1 MLKSRDIEKADPS
14 QRCLHKCD
22 SGVRGAPAVDTLS
35 AFFREINPDIKDSM
49 KKNSPAA
56 CCVLRIVFA
65 AATLGMLSGQAM
77 AQTFGQAAELPSA
90 QAPAQT
96 QTPEAYPDRP
106 LPTITNGRLDGR
118 QGSNQMPSD
127 YPGQYQNP
135 YAGQNQYPGQAN
147 GVRERRLPAE
157 RYDRDGKEMKGVFS
171 TYVETVT
178 GMQLPL
184 FGKELFTDVPSTY
197 SPLESAQ
204 VNGEYVLGT
213 GDEVQIRGWG
223 MINVDVTATVDRSG
237 AIYIPRVGAVKVAG
251 VKYRDLQG
259 HLKQAV
265 GKIFNNFELTAS
277 IAQTRALQIYVV
289 GHAQRPGTYTL
300 NSMSTLLNAL
310 FTSGGPSA
318 SGSMR
323 NIQLKRGRTVV
334 STFDLYDM
342 LVKGDKSGDATL
354 RDGDVIYIPEVGPL
368 VALSGNVKTPGI
380 FELKGPASLAELMS
394 WAGGVDSSAEQKKI
408 IIEKTVNNTYQPIA
422 ELIADKNAMSV
433 SLGSIPITA
442 TDVVRVFAP
451 DAVPVR
457 AQLGQEFVRVSG
469 EAKQTGVFRL
479 RPGET
484 LRDLMFRLGGVTD
497 AGYVYA
503 TQLKRESVRR
513 TQQLKL
519 DEIASRFE
527 RDVESSARLGG
538 ATDKDA
544 VSVKVAELE
553 RQRRVAEKLRSVKA
567 EGRIVLELDNGDAQ
581 VKHLPTLALQ
591 DGDSIFVPRKPG
603 TVEVIGSVFQ
613 SNSFIYKPRRSVKDY
628 ISLAGGATA
637 SADEKEMYLIR
648 ADGTA
653 RSGRGSWFTGLGGA
667 QVNPGDTVVVPE
679 TIERSSFRQSLKEW
693 TAIFYQFGLGAAGL
707 KVLKD

>member
-1 MLKSRDIEKADPS
+1 M
-14 QRCLHKCD
+14 
-22 SGVRGAPAVDTLS
+22 S
-35 AFFREINPDIKDSM
+35 AFSQNINPDIKDSM

-56 CCVLRIVFA
+56 CGAKRVVC
-65 AATLGMLSGQAM
+65 ATAMMCLLCSQAWS
-77 AQTFGQAAELPSA
+77 QSFGQPVEATV
-90 QAPAQT
+90 APA
-96 QTPEAYPDRP
+96 PLAEPYAERA
-106 LPTITNGRLDGR
+106 LPTISSRRFDGR
-118 QGSNQMPSD
+118 QGANQLPIDSSD
-127 YPGQYQNP
+127 PYQNP
-135 YAGQNQYPGQAN
+135 YVGQNQYPNQGDA
-147 GVRERRLPAE
+147 GRAARRLPSERRLLTE
-157 RYDRDGKEMKGVFS
+157 RYDRDGKEDKGVFA

-178 GMQLPL
+178 GMPLVL
-184 FGKELFTDVPSTY
+184 FGKDLFTDVPNAY

-204 VNGEYVLGT
+204 VNGDYVVGT
-213 GDEVQIRGWG
+213 GDELQIRGWG

-237 AIYIPRVGAVKVAG
+237 AIYIPRVGTVRVAG
-251 VKYRDLQG
+251 IKYHDLQG

-265 GKIFNNFELTAS
+265 SKIFNNFELTAIIS
-277 IAQTRALQIYVV
+277 QTRALQIYVV

-300 NSMSTLLNAL
+300 SSMSTLLNAL
-310 FTSGGPSA
+310 FTSGGPSV

-323 NIQLKRGRTVV
+323 NIQLKRGRNVV
-334 STFDLYDM
+334 STFDLYEM

-368 VALSGNVKTPGI
+368 VALTGNVKTPGI
-380 FELKGPASLAELMS
+380 FELRGPATLSDLIS
-394 WAGGVDSSAEQKKI
+394 WAGGVDSVSEQKNI

-422 ELIADKNAMSV
+422 ELIADKENIVARLS
-433 SLGSIPITA
+433 SIPVA
-442 TDVVRVFAP
+442 AASVVRVFAP
-451 DAVPVR
+451 GSVPVR

-484 LRDLMFRLGGVTD
+484 LRDLMFRIGGVTES
-497 AGYVYA
+497 GYVYA

-527 RDVESSARLGG
+527 REVESSARLG
-538 ATDKDA
+538 AVTDKDA
-544 VSVKVAELE
+544 VSIKVAELE

-567 EGRIVLELDNGDAQ
+567 DGRIVLELDNGEAQ
-581 VKHLPTLALQ
+581 VKHLPSLALQ
-591 DGDSIFVPRKPG
+591 DGDSIFVPRKPS
-603 TVEVIGSVFQ
+603 TVEVLGSVFQ

-628 ISLAGGATA
+628 VLLAGGPTA
-637 SADEKEMYLIR
+637 SADEREMYLIR

-653 RSGRGSWFTGLGGA
+653 KSGRGSWFVGLGSA

-679 TIERSSFRQSLKEW
+679 TIERGSFRQSLKEW